1 MKKASPEL
9 ILVGL
14 ILLGLGIAGWFYG
27 IHWKRVASG
36 TRFSQDEKLIIQLQ
50 DQIYTLLDENE
61 RLFQEIR
68 ELTPDR
74 EPPPKGATAPGVS
87 SPTTPSPTQE
97 ADTEK
102 VELPQ

>member
-1 MKKASPEL
+1 LKKASPEL
-9 ILVGL
+9 ILLGL

-36 TRFSQDEKLIIQLQ
+36 NRFSQDEKLIIQLQ
-50 DQIYTLLDENE
+50 DQIDTLLDENE

-68 ELTPDR
+68 ELTPET
-74 EPPPKGATAPGVS
+74 EPPPKGATAPGIN
-87 SPTTPSPTQE
+87 SPTTPPQTQE
-97 ADTEK
+97 TDTEK